1 MLGGGA
7 FAVIPLGERGK
18 LPDLI
23 PLFKGHSGPVL
34 DTDFNPFND
43 RILASGSEDG
53 KVSLTFGL
61 WETNNTDMPVV
72 RSGRI
77 QRLGKGNA

>member
-1 MLGGGA
+1 MLPVREARACSSFDCSTGGGA
-7 FAVIPLGERGK
+7 FAVIPLSERGK

-43 RILASGSEDG
+43 SVIASGSEDG
-53 KVSLTFGL
+53 KACSVNL
-61 WETNNTDMPVV
+61 
-72 RSGRI
+72 RR
-77 QRLGKGNA
+77 